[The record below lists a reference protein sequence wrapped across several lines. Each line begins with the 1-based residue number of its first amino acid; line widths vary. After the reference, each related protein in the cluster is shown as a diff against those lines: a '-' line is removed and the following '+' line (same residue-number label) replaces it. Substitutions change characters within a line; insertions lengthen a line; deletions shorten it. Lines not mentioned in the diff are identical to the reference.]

1 MHGKFYASMALA
13 THDQS
18 LSREASFQK
27 KLLFIVPAAA
37 REYMRSLVLAL
48 SRREILGNDLKHFL
62 IHSQQNTHLINS
74 RYSLFVNLELEPR
87 FDDHCYPFQ
96 CSITHRRL

>member
-1 MHGKFYASMALA
+1 MILIFSEKKVVHGKFYASIALA

-48 SRREILGNDLKHFL
+48 IRREILGNDLKHFL
-62 IHSQQNTHLINS
+62 IHISA
-74 RYSLFVNLELEPR
+74 E
-87 FDDHCYPFQ
+87 YP
-96 CSITHRRL
+96 LN

>member
-1 MHGKFYASMALA
+1 MHGKFYASIALA

-48 SRREILGNDLKHFL
+48 IRREILGNDLKHFL